1 MTKPAERSRRRCF
14 EIAGRLVRKF
24 AAISPTVCWPPR
36 NSLRIS
42 RRVGSA
48 IALNTALLRLC
59 LTVTIRLHL
68 SELIGYDCQETTCVT
83 PFGGIHE
90 CEFPGQRIGNPRIG
104 RFNPQTRRSLTPA
117 TCFE

>member
-24 AAISPTVCWPPR
+24 AAISPTVCRPPR
-36 NSLRIS
+36 NRLRIS

-48 IALNTALLRLC
+48 IALNTALLRLR

-68 SELIGYDCQETTCVT
+68 MQPISYDLSSGVLATGTRTSCSTLP
-83 PFGGIHE
+83 PFARDADQHAD
-90 CEFPGQRIGNPRIG
+90 PG
-104 RFNPQTRRSLTPA
+104 
-117 TCFE
+117 